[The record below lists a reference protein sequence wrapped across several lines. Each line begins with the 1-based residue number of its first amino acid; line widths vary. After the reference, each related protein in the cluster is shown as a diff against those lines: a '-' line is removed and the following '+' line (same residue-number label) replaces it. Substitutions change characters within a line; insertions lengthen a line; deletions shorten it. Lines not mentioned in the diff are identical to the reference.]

1 MTTGNISIFTQ
12 PAVNSNVSTGKAEG
26 KEEINLTGADM
37 FSEFMDRS
45 ASMQAP
51 DINADKQEAVSQPA
65 KSESPEESYNKMQSG
80 SHSNVRE
87 KEETSEKPDVKS
99 PETKKIISGKTEK
112 IKEAIKE
119 ELNVSDEDIEKMMEM
134 LGFTDIDLFD
144 QNSFVQLVTELT
156 GAESAVDLLSMQGVN
171 DLLDNV
177 SLIKTELA
185 TELNVSAEGL
195 EDALKLMK
203 ETSGDETFEIPLETV
218 SQDVDIQMTD
228 TVADAALQQE
238 TVASD
243 SQNSVDTVT
252 ENPHTVIEDAAV
264 ADKVTVNTE
273 SPAKTV
279 SNAAD
284 TGVTE
289 NITKETPEEKPE
301 IPSEVETTGQK
312 AEEGKSEDL
321 FQGQTETG
329 AKKETADNFA
339 DDAVRHTVHQAPDG
353 SAHISADTHMQ
364 SFAADQ
370 EVQSYIDVDSLID
383 QFATLTK
390 SLENDQTTLSMRLNP
405 ENLGQLTLHVT
416 EKQGNL
422 TAEVRVENE
431 QVRDALNTQI
441 AELRANLEN
450 AGVKVTAVEVTV
462 ESHEFES
469 AYENQA
475 GSAADGQ
482 EKRGDRPSEES
493 AEASEKISG
502 IRNINLN
509 NPEEIADNLTE
520 AEIVNA
526 SIMRD
531 NGNSVDFKA

>member
-1 MTTGNISIFTQ
+1 M
-12 PAVNSNVSTGKAEG
+12 
-26 KEEINLTGADM
+26 
-37 FSEFMDRS
+37 
-45 ASMQAP
+45 
-51 DINADKQEAVSQPA
+51 
-65 KSESPEESYNKMQSG
+65 
-80 SHSNVRE
+80 
-87 KEETSEKPDVKS
+87 
-99 PETKKIISGKTEK
+99 
-112 IKEAIKE
+112 
-119 ELNVSDEDIEKMMEM
+119 
-134 LGFTDIDLFD
+134 
-144 QNSFVQLVTELT
+144 QLVTELT

-228 TVADAALQQE
+228 TVADAVLQQE

-279 SNAAD
+279 SNAVD

-289 NITKETPEEKPE
+289 NITKETPEEKAE
-301 IPSEVETTGQK
+301 VPSEVETTGQK

-329 AKKETADNFA
+329 AKKETADNSA

-353 SAHISADTHMQ
+353 SAHISADTHIQ

-482 EKRGDRPSEES
+482 ERRGDRPSEES
-493 AEASEKISG
+493 PEASEKITG